1 MGKPI
6 LSSFKGSH
14 RGNLHC
20 YHLPKGIVK
29 FAIKRIGNGQQ
40 VFYAMDPPELS
51 LAPDWNHRYYLNYAP
66 SSFTDD
72 DITIEFTESGFLRR
86 IHSFID
92 DQTDE
97 FINKLGE
104 LATTAIEAVVTVPSA
119 FKTRSLEG
127 VTEEYVYE
135 ANLDPFRKE
144 EVDAL
149 NRDLAMIDP
158 LLRFEAIVLDEVD
171 EKPLEDK
178 VAEKQVLY
186 CRPPVMCE
194 IQLIH
199 GQTTFRQSVR
209 MPHPNLVHTI
219 EIPRAPFVKTEFL
232 IEFNDLAYPAMINIK
247 KPSTAMAMIQIPINI
262 LKSIIALPGQIV
274 SFKFNYD
281 NTVPQYTPPPME
293 SIPTGPVGGGSDVPL
308 PDIPDDLPPVP
319 GTSTRSVGGAGGGND
334 TDRKIKNLEQTVELL
349 RRRMNDSE

>member
-1 MGKPI
+1 MAKPI
-6 LSSFKGSH
+6 LSSFRGSH
-14 RGNLHC
+14 HGNLHC
-20 YHLPKGIVK
+20 YHLPKGITK

-40 VFYAMDPPELS
+40 IMYAMDPPELI
-51 LAPDWNHRYYLNYAP
+51 LAPDWKHRYYLSYSP

-97 FINKLGE
+97 FINKLAE
-104 LATTAIEAVVTVPSA
+104 LATTAVEAAITVPSA
-119 FKTRSLEG
+119 FKTRGLD

-135 ANLDPFRKE
+135 AILDPFRRE
-144 EVDAL
+144 EVEAL

-158 LLRFEAIVLDEVD
+158 QLRFEAHVLDEV
-171 EKPLEDK
+171 EEQPIEDR

-194 IQLIH
+194 LQLIH
-199 GQTTFRQSVR
+199 GQTTFRHTVR

-232 IEFNDLAYPAMINIK
+232 IEFNDLAYPSMINIK
-247 KPSTAMAMIQIPINI
+247 KPSTAMAMIQVPINI
-262 LKSIIALPGQIV
+262 LKAIIALPGQLV
-274 SFKFNYD
+274 SFRFNYD
-281 NTVPQYTPPPME
+281 NTVPQYVAPPADE
-293 SIPTGPVGGGSDVPL
+293 LPTRPIAANAPL

-319 GTSTRSVGGAGGGND
+319 GTATRSVGGSGGEAS
-334 TDRKIKNLEQTVELL
+334 TDQKIKQLEQTVEIL